1 MAKPQSPQKREL
13 MLGVK
18 QFLGGYGCECGG
30 GDSRRELRPRVVE
43 QRLRQAT
50 VQQGGSQGVRLL
62 LEPPIGLTWWEEK
75 GQGRPGVH
83 SSEVSPPGP
92 GAGWGKVGGHR
103 RGQQKL
109 FSTAPL
115 WAEGKATSRQDGEA
129 WVESSI
135 CRNRRRCHW
144 TCRLEDGCWR
154 ATLTTCSLGLHRRRQ
169 SPLARS
175 QLFRCLLGRWIS
187 GRVLEAHSKA
197 GPYCLVLPPLENVFT
212 GSHFRVEFSAVAEGR
227 VNESPVPGA
236 VSAALFA

>member
-1 MAKPQSPQKREL
+1 MWGRGLQTGAEASSGGAETPPSHSAAGREPGGTSSVGASYWPNMVGGKR
-13 MLGVK
+13 
-18 QFLGGYGCECGG
+18 
-30 GDSRRELRPRVVE
+30 
-43 QRLRQAT
+43 A
-50 VQQGGSQGVRLL
+50 
-62 LEPPIGLTWWEEK
+62 
-75 GQGRPGVH
+75 GQPGVH

-103 RGQQKL
+103 RGEQKL

-115 WAEGKATSRQDGEA
+115 WVEGKATSRQDGEA

-144 TCRLEDGCWR
+144 TSRLEDGCWR

-169 SPLARS
+169 SPLACS

-187 GRVLEAHSKA
+187 GRVLEAHLKA
-197 GPYCLVLPPLENVFT
+197 RPYCLVLPPLENIFT

-227 VNESPVPGA
+227 VNESLVPGA

>member
-1 MAKPQSPQKREL
+1 

-30 GDSRRELRPRVVE
+30 GDSRRELKPRVVE

-50 VQQGGSQGVRLL
+50 VQQGRSQGVRLL

-115 WAEGKATSRQDGEA
+115 WAEGKADVQAGRRSLGRVFNLQK
-129 WVESSI
+129 SSSV
-135 CRNRRRCHW
+135 HW

-169 SPLARS
+169 SPLACS
-175 QLFRCLLGRWIS
+175 QLFRCLLGRRIS

-236 VSAALFA
+236 VSVALFA